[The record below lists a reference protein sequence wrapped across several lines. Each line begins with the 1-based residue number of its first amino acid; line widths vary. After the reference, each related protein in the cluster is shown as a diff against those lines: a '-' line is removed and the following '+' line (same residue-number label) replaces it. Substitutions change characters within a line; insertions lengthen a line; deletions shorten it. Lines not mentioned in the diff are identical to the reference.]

1 MPQEKVEKV
10 KALQQGTDD
19 IVLYTGDGI
28 NDAPV
33 LAQSDVGVAMGGI
46 GSDVAIEAA
55 DVVIM
60 SDSLSKL
67 PVARKIAK
75 KTMNIVHENIIF
87 SIAVKV
93 LIIIGCAIGIF
104 NENAMWLAVFGDVGV
119 CLIAVANALRAM
131 HVSKKVKKTT
141 HFKLKRQKRQNSKS
155 LNAFLNGMCL

>member
-104 NENAMWLAVFGDVGV
+104 NENANVACRFRRCG
-119 CLIAVANALRAM
+119 CLPYRRCKRTARNACF
-131 HVSKKVKKTT
+131 KKSQKKQHT
-141 HFKLKRQKRQNSKS
+141 
-155 LNAFLNGMCL
+155 LN